1 MAEYRQIHTSIWK
14 DSWFL
19 DLEPDEKLLFIY
31 LFSNESTSVAGIYKI
46 ATKVIAFE
54 TGLEHTVVKTILDRF
69 AQAGKVLVE
78 GEVIWVKNLR
88 KYNATRSPKVAQR
101 IAHDLEDIPECAVKR
116 AYQSYY
122 GSALG
127 PGTGTV
133 CIPYPELASEQE
145 QEQEHEQEQIES
157 PAADATAPGGAP
169 RTFPEWQQA
178 LKDADH
184 RRRPDLVRE
193 FIQAYLPNS
202 ELPAHSYIAK
212 AAKTVGGWGRLLDL
226 LWQQVPRP
234 PTGDVLAFVVGVH
247 EHRGNG
253 RASPRASPAP
263 LERTVADI
271 PKGWLQEPFD
281 PDEEPQL

>member
-19 DLEPDEKLLFIY
+19 DLEPDEKLLFVY

-54 TGLEHTVVKTILDRF
+54 TGLGPAVVKSILERF
-69 AQAGKVLVE
+69 AKAGKVLVE

-88 KYNATRSPKVAQR
+88 KYNATRSPKVSQR
-101 IAHDLEDIPECAVKR
+101 IARDLEDIPDCAVKR
-116 AYQSYY
+116 AYLAFHDGIAGQ
-122 GSALG
+122 GSD
-127 PGTGTV
+127 TV
-133 CIPYPELASEQE
+133 PIPYPELASEQE
-145 QEQEHEQEQIES
+145 QEHEHEQEQIES
-157 PAADATAPGGAP
+157 PADAAPDGAP
-169 RTFPEWQQA
+169 LTFPQWQQA

-184 RRRPDLVRE
+184 RGRPDLVRQ
-193 FIQAYLPNS
+193 FMQAYLPNN

-212 AAKTVGGWGRLLDL
+212 TAKDVGGWGRLLDL

-234 PTGDVLAFVVGVH
+234 PTGDALAFVRRVH

-253 RASPRASPAP
+253 RDSPRAERVP
-263 LERTVADI
+263 LERHVADI
-271 PKGWLQEPFD
+271 PKGSLQEPPE
-281 PDEEPQL
+281 PDEEPEL